1 MRRQQQRQRWEQQQI
16 DQQQQSQSTFD
27 QRPQSYAPQQDIPNQ
42 YYVPQQQHQQ
52 YQLQQTHCS
61 AAYAQTTC
69 ASFSA
74 PALVGPTINSRCDYG
89 QGGGEIRG
97 LDDVTQMEHVPSS
110 ARTINHNVSVGG
122 LCSLSQ
128 PMEVRGH
135 NNDYAT
141 GRRSPPPASSS
152 TFIHHVNHQAC
163 TKSSSPLSS
172 WPQSGPQYEKLVID
186 VSLDHAPDFD
196 TSSWNRNGVILIPV
210 DTLSAESEYH
220 DPEVRAIMYNSETGA
235 SFPITSNYCMN
246 ANYIKDLWIVLE
258 KKYPRIESDG
268 VIFPLFFKSKENRY
282 FLPVFKEAGS
292 DTRF

>member
-1 MRRQQQRQRWEQQQI
+1 MRRQQQSQRVEQQQI
-16 DQQQQSQSTFD
+16 VQQ
-27 QRPQSYAPQQDIPNQ
+27 QQDIPNQ
-42 YYVPQQQHQQ
+42 YYVPQQQHVQQQQHQQ
-52 YQLQQTHCS
+52 YQLPQTHCS
-61 AAYAQTTC
+61 AAHAQTTC

-74 PALVGPTINSRCDYG
+74 PALVGQTINSRCDCV
-89 QGGGEIRG
+89 QGGGEIR
-97 LDDVTQMEHVPSS
+97 DHADVP
-110 ARTINHNVSVGG
+110 VGEFCA
-122 LCSLSQ
+122 LTL
-128 PMEVRGH
+128 PTEVRGH

-163 TKSSSPLSS
+163 TKSSSPFSS

-220 DPEVRAIMYNSETGA
+220 DPEVRAIMYNGETGA